1 MTINKNVLKLFDLIG
16 AYQIN
21 NSNKSLWFIPQIGE
35 KRIQDYT
42 TVLDILESIYE
53 KGIES
58 GKEIGKKE
66 LVNKFKNLMN
76 IYDPD

>member
-35 KRIQDYT
+35 KRIHDYA

-58 GKEIGKKE
+58 GKKIGKKE
-66 LVNKFKNLMN
+66 LVNKFKNLMD
-76 IYDPD
+76 IYDHS